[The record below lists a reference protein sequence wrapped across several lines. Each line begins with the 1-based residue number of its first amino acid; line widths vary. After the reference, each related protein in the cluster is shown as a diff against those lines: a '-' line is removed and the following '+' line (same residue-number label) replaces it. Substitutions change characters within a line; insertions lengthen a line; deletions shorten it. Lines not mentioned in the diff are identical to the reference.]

1 MKLESGVHV
10 GPNASCLQHAA
21 GYFTGTVIKYCTE
34 TDNYE
39 IVYDGAS
46 LWLQSFLVPPLRALT
61 RKPFILMSHVAP
73 GDRLTGVRR

>member
-1 MKLESGVHV
+1 MWA
-10 GPNASCLQHAA
+10 PMPQACIMQHAA

-46 LWLQSFLVPPLRALT
+46 RWLQSFLLPPLRALT
-61 RKPFILMSHVAP
+61 RKPFILTSHVLP
-73 GDRLTGVRR
+73 GDR